1 MTNLEAL
8 KIGLKGL
15 SKAMEILKEYRDN
28 KVGGCSMVSNL
39 YVQPLSHIN
48 NTIAKITSQIKDAEF
63 YNQETKK

>member
-15 SKAMEILKEYRDN
+15 SAAIKILKEYED
-28 KVGGCSMVSNL
+28 KAGGCDMVKNL

-48 NTIAKITSQIKDAEF
+48 NTIAQITSKIKDAEF
-63 YNQETKK
+63 YNQEIKK